1 MNKDKVNGLGL
12 KAGDRVRIVIEDK
25 VEMAFPSGALDTVC
39 NNFSGS
45 DNQIVS
51 IEKIGRPLPTE
62 PGATFRARVTFNS
75 STWDDYESLVFV
87 RVSHDGTP
95 VYIPTETEHAA
106 FSGHDVAGGDVTVE
120 VLD

>member
-1 MNKDKVNGLGL
+1 MCGMNKDKVNGLGL

-51 IEKIGRPLPTE
+51 IEKISRRPS
-62 PGATFRARVTFNS
+62 GAQTGDR
-75 STWDDYESLVFV
+75 
-87 RVSHDGTP
+87 
-95 VYIPTETEHAA
+95 IET
-106 FSGHDVAGGDVTVE
+106 SWSNW
-120 VLD
+120 

>member
-12 KAGDRVRIVIEDK
+12 KAGDRVRIVIEDE
-25 VEMAFPSGALDTVC
+25 VCRVRPSWSVDTSY
-39 NNFSGS
+39 NYFMGGDS
-45 DNQIVS
+45 QIVS

-75 STWDDYESLVFV
+75 SIRDDYESLVFV
-87 RVSHDGTP
+87 RVRHDGTP
-95 VYIPTETEHAA
+95 VYIPTETRHAP
-106 FSGHDVAGGDVTVE
+106 FSGHDVTNGDVAVE